1 MNVDF
6 HNKIF
11 FESYNMQKAMQLFE
25 FIFAFSF
32 HIDTFIIYLFLI
44 FFHTCLMLSTYL
56 ILVVQKLC
64 TLSRLN
70 FKGKTSIC
78 ECILLIE
85 NSFPISISIRFVP

>member
-44 FFHTCLMLSTYL
+44 FFSYMPYVIHLSYFGSTKIMY
-56 ILVVQKLC
+56 
-64 TLSRLN
+64 
-70 FKGKTSIC
+70 F
-78 ECILLIE
+78 
-85 NSFPISISIRFVP
+85 ISTKF